1 MTPSSPPPAGGC
13 SPTPNG
19 DFPKRCWLGRVARI
33 HGPGPGLR
41 RPVIVIQGDALNRSR
56 LATAVCVPLTS
67 NLRWANAPGNVLLT
81 AAMTGLPRDSGANV
95 SQIIA
100 LDQSLLEERTGRITS
115 AKVDLLLAG
124 IDVVLGR

>member
-1 MTPSSPPPAGGC
+1 MVISQ
-13 SPTPNG
+13 G
-19 DFPKRCWLGRVARI
+19 DVCWADLPEPVGS
-33 HGPGPGLR
+33 GPGLR

-81 AAMTGLPRDSGANV
+81 AAMTGLPRDSVANV

-100 LDQSLLEERTGRITS
+100 LDRSLLEERTGRITS